1 MSILFNKLP
10 CVKLRLR
17 GHPDDEVNSEG
28 DKINKGKTKSV
39 KNNGFNPVWN
49 EMFVFESKVPSLAFL
64 EFKVKDHCKSGTD
77 EDIAMFS
84 APLSLIKEG
93 TLQIKNLSP
102 FNIGFLIANPLNFGL
117 RAHRISFGN

>member
-1 MSILFNKLP
+1 MKFLVHDAQKIRENVGVNQKSAYIIYEWP
-10 CVKLRLR
+10 LR

-28 DKINKGKTKSV
+28 DKINKGKTKPV

-93 TLQIKNLSP
+93 TLPIKN
-102 FNIGFLIANPLNFGL
+102 
-117 RAHRISFGN
+117 

>member
-1 MSILFNKLP
+1 MYEWP
-10 CVKLRLR
+10 LR

-28 DKINKGKTKSV
+28 DKINKGKTKHL

-49 EMFVFESKVPSLAFL
+49 EMFEFESKVPSLAFL

-93 TLQIKNLSP
+93 TLQIKN
-102 FNIGFLIANPLNFGL
+102 
-117 RAHRISFGN
+117 

>member
-1 MSILFNKLP
+1 MIRDLKEETRTKRSLEARADAFSRLKSAYVIYEWP
-10 CVKLRLR
+10 LR

-28 DKINKGKTKSV
+28 DKINKGKTKPV

-93 TLQIKNLSP
+93 MLRIKN
-102 FNIGFLIANPLNFGL
+102 
-117 RAHRISFGN
+117 